1 MGMADME
8 RELEQLVEE
17 FRSETEKQRNEFL
30 AHEALLGADGDI
42 SIKTVGQHVAMHVK
56 GNVSAIIV
64 AAYCL
69 MDMTANKIPSL
80 TFEDVIE
87 IAQHINKEKHSIRM
101 VEQ

>member
-8 RELEQLVEE
+8 RELEQPVEE
-17 FRSETEKQRNEFL
+17 FRNETEKQRNEFL
-30 AHEALLGADGDI
+30 AHEAVLGADGEI
-42 SIKTVGQHVAMHVK
+42 SIKTVDQHVVMHVD
-56 GNVSAIIV
+56 GNFSAIIV

-69 MDMTANKIPSL
+69 MDMTANKIPLL

-87 IAQHINKEKHSIRM
+87 IARHINEEKHSIRM

>member
-1 MGMADME
+1 MADME
-8 RELEQLVEE
+8 QELEKLMEE
-17 FRSETEKQRNEFL
+17 FRSETGKQMYELL